1 MLAELSLRKSS
12 AQWGRVSPSKS
23 ECPLKAGPPQCP
35 PGKEPHQVQGV
46 GPTGLTE
53 LPSHAQPIE
62 GLRLCLDR
70 AQGHRSPLRGWA
82 GRSCLLPSSPS
93 RGSGCV
99 QTRASALGPNLSA
112 KA

>member
-23 ECPLKAGPPQCP
+23 ECPLKAGPP
-35 PGKEPHQVQGV
+35 QVQGV